1 MHLKT
6 FGIVVLL
13 ISTAFAALAFAP
25 PVQAQTT
32 NLSDQLVESAG
43 PTSALGGGNAVW
55 VRFGTDA
62 AFGIVY
68 GNQTHPN
75 NVYIVAIKA
84 RYLGVGQV
92 YNSSGALIAAN
103 HTIKIYTLY
112 AAKLADILEYRDA
125 NGNGIADYSSTY
137 NATTGNYTVNRYAS
151 DVFYKKVSLSATWN
165 ATTVTPTAGATYRTW
180 TFGIEAT
187 NLSYRSIATGAPLAG
202 GLPLVRFTF
211 HLNASLVQVDNAT
224 VPNFRVTVGTLGGR
238 LYVANVSRLTDLT
251 LASVKLL
258 HYDLKWDQL
267 IQGWTYAGGNSRPML
282 ILTMGA
288 VVANLIPYSVADA
301 WLQHFVNRESEAG
314 AARYNY
320 TAIGGGGAGTANVN
334 NTTGGYN
341 RPLVF
346 SSPLVTFGGNW
357 TQIGK
362 LLWTTNST
370 VDGVNQ
376 TVTAQVFG
384 VWGFRGISDNGG
396 VYFGLAL
403 LMGLNY
409 VGGATIVHDPSV
421 QSDVMTNLTF
431 TTTPSNGP
439 LGTYGAVIAGIVILV
454 VIVFAAFVLLSRR
467 RKKDQKEQPPTPPPP
482 Q

>member
-1 MHLKT
+1 MHLKVL
-6 FGIVVLL
+6 GIVVLL
-13 ISTAFAALAFAP
+13 LSTAFAALAFAP

-32 NLSDQLVESAG
+32 NLSSQLVESTG
-43 PTSALGGGNAVW
+43 PTNALGGGNAVW

-68 GNQTHPN
+68 GNQSHPN

-92 YNSSGALIAAN
+92 YDSSGSLIVAN

-112 AAKLADILEYRDA
+112 AAKLSDILEYRDA

-137 NATTGNYTVNRYAS
+137 NETTGNYTVNRYAS
-151 DVFYKKVSLSATWN
+151 DVFYKKVSLNAKWN
-165 ATTVTPTAGATYRTW
+165 ATTVNPNAGATYRTW

-187 NLSYRSIATGAPLAG
+187 NLSYLSIANGAPVG
-202 GLPLVRFTF
+202 GVLPLVRFTF
-211 HLNASLVQVDNAT
+211 HLNASLVQIDNAI
-224 VPNFRVTVGTLGGR
+224 VPNFRVNVTTVGGR
-238 LYVANVSRLTDLT
+238 AVVANVSRLTDLT

-267 IQGWTYAGGNSRPML
+267 IQGWTYAGGNNRPML

-288 VVANLIPYSVADA
+288 LVANLIPYSVAEA
-301 WLQHFVNRESEAG
+301 WLQHFVNRENATG
-314 AARYNY
+314 TAHYNY
-320 TAIGGGGAGTANVN
+320 TAIGGGGAGTANAN
-334 NTTGGYN
+334 NTTGSYN

-357 TQIGK
+357 TQIGR

-370 VDGVNQ
+370 VDGVNR

-384 VWGFRGISDNGG
+384 VWGFRGISDTGG

-421 QSDVMTNLTF
+421 QSDVMTDLTF
-431 TTTPSNGP
+431 TTPPSNGP
-439 LGTYGAVIAGIVILV
+439 LGTYGAVIAGIIILV

-467 RKKDQKEQPPTPPPP
+467 RKKEQPPTPPPP